1 MKKKT
6 AIKVFTFSSFIFLFG
21 LIAAAM
27 ASMANYTALPPFL
40 SQTVKPN
47 VLVIF
52 DTSGSM
58 AQYAFPGNYD
68 PNRTYGGYFAPTA
81 DYSYNSTYKYFYED
95 ASGTWDGNLLNW
107 ISMRRMD
114 IAKKVLTGGRTTTA
128 GDGSTLLLG
137 QPYPNGFGWPD
148 GFETYTKSYG
158 GHSYY
163 NQRVVDA
170 TGPYFRLDNATTG
183 DPYYIRVKVD
193 STPQGVIQNSGPYYR
208 FGLQIYSPK
217 DDADQ
222 GGRVLSPVAEGSA
235 AHITDI
241 VNHIN
246 GQNMLSDPVGRSCF
260 TAMAENLYTAA
271 GYYAQSSTVSS
282 NGPMYASGE
291 YQVNN
296 AWDPY
301 YYNTHATTIW
311 CAKAFVVFISDGEA
325 THDGSLPASLKTS
338 YGITG
343 SSEDYLDDVALWA
356 HTNDIRT
363 SSFGIDLEGR
373 QSITLYTISTFGG
386 GEDLLKSAA
395 KFGGFVDSNG
405 NNLPDLNSEWDNN
418 SDGLPD
424 NYSQA
429 STPEELQDALYDAL
443 NDIMKR
449 VAAGSAI
456 SVLSTS
462 ETGKGAVYQ
471 AFFYPNLV
479 DSNGKEIT
487 WPGYLRAL
495 LIDEYGNLREDT
507 DSDAIL
513 DMTGDKIIDYFF
525 DDVENRVRV
534 KRYTDSDGDG
544 VRDGSPETV
553 EINDLNSLWAAG
565 KVLAATSP
573 SARTIYTWIDNDT
586 TGTVGTVDTGE
597 FSSSWFDTTNKTTLR
612 PYLGVA
618 TATDAENVI
627 SYVRGTDDPGLGYTN
642 RSRLIDVDGT
652 DRVWKLGDIVYSTP
666 AAVGKPMEN
675 FDFIYGDTSYATFK
689 NTYKDR
695 RNVVYV
701 GANDGMLHAF
711 NAGFYDAA
719 QSQFTAG
726 TGKTLGEELWAYI
739 PYNLLPHLQ
748 WLADPSYSHV
758 YYVDLTPRVLDAKIF
773 SADATHPGGWGTVLV
788 CGMRLGGGTMGLT
801 DDFGSGSSTTR
812 SFRSAYF
819 ALDITDPESAPDL
832 LWEFTDANLGFTT
845 SYPAVIYVDA
855 STWAIAFGSGPTDYD
870 GTSTQYARTYVIDLS
885 TGQQLT
891 GSPITTG
898 NTTNNDSFMGDA
910 ISVDLD
916 IRASQCSSG
925 SCSYSSDLGY
935 IGNSEGKLYRITGTT
950 SASAGTASVL
960 VNTSAT
966 TPIISAPAVSMD
978 NDGRFW
984 VYFGTGRFFAEGDKV
999 NADVQALV
1007 GVKEPIDLDDADTDG
1022 DYEEFTYAEATQS
1035 LVVTDYTVF
1044 EGSYVDTDG
1053 NFTTYET
1060 TFDALVDDMKQ
1071 YAAETAPRDHD
1082 GWVLA
1087 LTGGERCITK
1097 PTVLGGIVTFSTYKP
1112 IADICSYEGDS
1123 YLYALYYKTGTA
1135 YYKNII
1141 GIGDDTMTV
1150 GSETHGDVLRR
1161 KALGHGVSASPSLH
1175 VGKRKGAR
1183 VVLQTSTGEIVEI
1196 DEVNLPEAYKSRPLH
1211 WIQPGN

>member
-1 MKKKT
+1 
-6 AIKVFTFSSFIFLFG
+6 
-21 LIAAAM
+21 
-27 ASMANYTALPPFL
+27 
-40 SQTVKPN
+40 
-47 VLVIF
+47 
-52 DTSGSM
+52 
-58 AQYAFPGNYD
+58 
-68 PNRTYGGYFAPTA
+68 
-81 DYSYNSTYKYFYED
+81 
-95 ASGTWDGNLLNW
+95 
-107 ISMRRMD
+107 
-114 IAKKVLTGGRTTTA
+114 
-128 GDGSTLLLG
+128 
-137 QPYPNGFGWPD
+137 
-148 GFETYTKSYG
+148 
-158 GHSYY
+158 
-163 NQRVVDA
+163 VVDA
-170 TGPYFRLDNATTG
+170 TGAYFRLDDPTYG
-183 DPYYIRVKVD
+183 DKYYIRVKVD
-193 STPQGVIQNSGPYYR
+193 STPQGVIQNAGPYYR

-217 DDADQ
+217 NDADQ

-246 GQNMLSDPVGRSCF
+246 SQDMLSDPVGRSCW

-271 GYYAQSSTVSS
+271 GYYAQSSTVGST
-282 NGPMYASGE
+282 GPMYASGD

-301 YYNTHATTIW
+301 YYDTHATAIW
-311 CAKAFVVFISDGEA
+311 CAKAFVIFISDGEA
-325 THDGSLPASLKTS
+325 THDGSLPASLQTS

-343 SSEDYLDDVALWA
+343 SSNDYLDDVALWA

-363 SSFGIDLEGR
+363 SSFGIDLQGT
-373 QSITLYTISTFGG
+373 QSLALYTISTFGG

-405 NNLPDLNSEWDNN
+405 NNLPDLTSEWDSN

-429 STPEELQDALYDAL
+429 SSPEELRSALSNAL
-443 NDIMKR
+443 SDIMRR

-471 AFFYPNLV
+471 AFFYPELI
-479 DSNGKEIT
+479 DSDSKKIT

-507 DSDAIL
+507 DGDAIL

-525 DDVENRVRV
+525 DDMEHRVRV
-534 KRYTDSDGDG
+534 RRYTDTDGDG
-544 VRDGSPETV
+544 VRDGSPEAV
-553 EINDLNSLWAAG
+553 EIDDLNSLWAAG

-573 SARTIYTWIDNDT
+573 SARTIYTWIDSDT
-586 TGTVGTVDTGE
+586 TGTIGTVDTGE
-597 FSSSWFDTTNKTTLR
+597 FSASWFDTTNKTTLR
-612 PYLGVA
+612 PYLGVV
-618 TATDAENVI
+618 TATEAENVI
-627 SYVRGTDDPGLGYTN
+627 SYIRGTDNPGLGYTN

-652 DRVWKLGDIVYSTP
+652 DRVWKLGDIVYST
-666 AAVGKPMEN
+666 AVPVGRPMEN
-675 FDFIYGDTSYATFK
+675 FDLIYGDTSYATFK
-689 NTYKDR
+689 NAYKDR

-711 NAGFYDAA
+711 NAGFYDEA

-726 TGKTLGEELWAYI
+726 TGKMLGEELWAYI

-748 WLADPSYSHV
+748 WLADPNYSHV
-758 YYVDLTPRVLDAKIF
+758 YYADLTPKVLDAKIF
-773 SADATHPGGWGTVLV
+773 SDDATHPGGWGTLLV
-788 CGMRLGGGTMGLT
+788 CGMRMGGGTMSLT

-812 SFRSAYF
+812 TFRSAYF
-819 ALDITDPESAPDL
+819 ALDITAPESAPEL

-870 GTSTQYARTYVIDLS
+870 GTSTQYARTYVVDLA

-898 NTTNNDSFMGDA
+898 NTTNNNSFMGDP
-910 ISVDLD
+910 ITVDLD
-916 IRASQCSSG
+916 VRASQCSSG
-925 SCSYSSDLGY
+925 TCSYSSDVAY

-950 SASAGTASVL
+950 STSAGAASL
-960 VNTSAT
+960 LLNTSTT
-966 TPIISAPAVSMD
+966 TPITAAPAVSTD

-984 VYFGTGRFFAEGDKV
+984 VYFGTGRFLAEADKV
-999 NADVQALV
+999 NTDAQALV
-1007 GVKEPIDLDDADTDG
+1007 GVKEPIDLDDADADG
-1022 DYEEFTYAEATQS
+1022 DTQEFTYAEATES
-1035 LVVTDYTVF
+1035 LIVTDYTVF
-1044 EGSYVDTDG
+1044 EGGYVDTDG

-1071 YAAETAPRDHD
+1071 YAAETAPRDYD

-1087 LTGGERCITK
+1087 LTAGERCITK
-1097 PTVLGGIVTFSTYKP
+1097 PKVAGGIVSFSTYKP

-1123 YLYALYYKTGTA
+1123 YLYALYCKTGTA
-1135 YYKNII
+1135 YCKDVV

-1150 GSETHGDVLRR
+1150 GSDTHGDVLRR
-1161 KALGHGVSASPSLH
+1161 KALGHGVVAPPSLH
-1175 VGKRKGAR
+1175 VGKGKGAE
-1183 VVLQTSTGEIVEI
+1183 VVLQTSTGEII
-1196 DEVNLPEAYKSRPLH
+1196 KMDMNLPEAYKSRPLH